1 MREGSKPGRWSSNV
15 AFYLAAMG
23 AAVGLGSIWRFPY
36 LTGTNGGSAFVF
48 IFILACLAVATPLLV
63 GEFILGRRS
72 RRSPPEAAGAV
83 AASFGRSRGWNV
95 IGILGTLAAFL
106 IMSYYTVI
114 AGWVLAYAWKFAS
127 GEFTGVARTAVAGRF
142 DEFLSNPLRVGAWHL
157 GFLILAGGISSRGVN
172 RGIELANKIRAPG
185 LLTLLL
191 ILVVYALATG
201 DAKHGLAFAFAPDFS
216 KLSANVLL
224 AAVGQAFYAT
234 GVGMAM
240 MIAYGAYVPVG
251 TSLVRSA
258 LVITGSIVLVSL
270 LATVVIFPLVYQYG
284 LNPAQGADL
293 VFNVLPTAF
302 AEMPGGRIVGTLFF
316 LLLMLAA
323 LTPTLAGMEPI
334 IAWLEQRCGI
344 ARSMSALVATAG
356 IWVLGIGSVLSFNV
370 WAHWHPFEGIVR
382 LRGMTVFDAADF
394 ISSNVL
400 LPVGALLT
408 CAFIGWRLPRSIGDE
423 ELPEES
429 APTRRLILLLLRY
442 VCPIAIVTVLLAAF
456 M

>member
-429 APTRRLILLLLRY
+429 VPTRRLILLLLRY